1 MITLRKGNE
10 RGHTEIGWL
19 DSYHTF
25 SFGDYDD
32 PKNRG
37 FRVLRV
43 INEDRVEPEEGFD
56 THPHRDMEIITYILE
71 GELEHQDNMG
81 TGSIIRPG
89 DIQRMTAG
97 TGVLH
102 SEKNPSDSKPVRLL
116 QIWIFPDQKG
126 LKPSY
131 EQKNFSNEEKNG
143 KWRLVDS
150 PDGKEGSVTIHQDAR
165 LYRSLLPA
173 GQTVN
178 YENPEGRYVWIQVAK
193 GKAFLNGKQI
203 EQGDGVAVTG
213 RETLKLEGETQSEF
227 LLFDL
232 P

>member
-10 RGHTEIGWL
+10 RGRTEIGWL

-25 SFGDYDD
+25 SFGDYED
-32 PKNRG
+32 PQHRG
-37 FRVLRV
+37 FRDLRV

-56 THPHRDMEIITYILE
+56 THAHRDMEIITYILE
-71 GELEHQDNMG
+71 GELEHKDSMG

-89 DIQRMTAG
+89 DVQRMSAG
-97 TGVLH
+97 TGVTH

-116 QIWIFPDQKG
+116 QIWIFPGQRG

-131 EQKNFSNEEKNG
+131 EQKNFPDSGKQG
-143 KWRLVDS
+143 KWLLLAS
-150 PDGKEGSVTIHQDAR
+150 PDGQDGSVTIHQDVR
-165 LYRSLLPA
+165 LYSSLLAP
-173 GQTVN
+173 GQTLAYGN
-178 YENPEGRYVWIQVAK
+178 QAGRYAWIQVAK

-213 RETLKLEGETQSEF
+213 EESLKLEGETQSEF

-232 P
+232 A